1 MQRPCDSA
9 QQSVNNYF
17 ERSRAEWQRIY
28 FEKRLLPTIY
38 QDRHN
43 TTLRWV
49 SELGLRSD
57 ARILEIGC
65 GAGLLSIALAS
76 KGHTIHAMDSTEAML
91 SMTRKNAIDGDVQDR
106 VRLHRGDVHALPFES
121 DSFDAVIAVGV
132 IPWLHSEHIG
142 VQEMQRVLKPRGH
155 LLVTADN
162 NARLSRLLDPVSCP
176 LFVPFRWTVKSLL
189 QRCGLRSPVPG
200 FQPKRHY
207 PGELHR
213 ILEACSL
220 KRIKSCTVGFGP
232 FTLFQKQI
240 FSDPLGIKVHER
252 LQRAAQREG
261 CSMLRWTGSHHLV
274 LATKL

>member
-1 MQRPCDSA
+1 MQKPCDSP
-9 QQSVNNYF
+9 QQSVNDYF
-17 ERSRAEWQRIY
+17 ESSRADWERIY
-28 FEKRLLPTIY
+28 FENRLLPTIY

-49 SELGLRSD
+49 LELGLRSD

-65 GAGLLSIALAS
+65 GAGLLSIGLAS
-76 KGHTIHAMDSTEAML
+76 TGHTIDAMDSTAAML
-91 SMTRKNAIDGDVQDR
+91 NMTRKNAIDRGVQDR
-106 VRLHRGDVHALPFES
+106 VRLHLGDVHALPFES
-121 DSFDAVIAVGV
+121 DTFDAVIAVGV

-142 VQEMQRVLKPRGH
+142 VREMQRVLKPGGH

-162 NARLSRLLDPVSCP
+162 NARLNRLLDPVSCP
-176 LFVPFRWTVKSLL
+176 LLVPLRWTVKRLL
-189 QRCGLRSPVPG
+189 QLCGLWSLHTG

-207 PGELHR
+207 PGDVHR

-240 FSDPLGIKVHER
+240 FSDPLGIKLHQR
-252 LQRAAQREG
+252 LQRAALREG
-261 CSMLRWTGSHHLV
+261 FSLLRWSGSHHLV
-274 LATKL
+274 LATKV